1 MDTTIQIET
10 HLTEISFIST
20 GFDSKK
26 FIQQLRCKLEKV
38 EFLTIKNSR
47 DRDQFEA
54 STLFASSSSQLNQI
68 DVTGQTEDQLIVNM
82 IKVSSISTNWFIARL
97 NDENTSHIQK
107 ITRDLIKM
115 YEGHLTFNWPE
126 FNSSMRWFAIGVPIN
141 EVKELSLGMTN
152 HGNQILVYW
161 LNSFVS
167 DDQQKKEPAVK
178 LTPREHDVLRW
189 ASEGRTSQEIARILG
204 ISPKTVNLH
213 ADNLINKLNASNRTN
228 AVVRAMRLGLI

>member
-20 GFDSKK
+20 GLDGKK
-26 FIQQLRCKLEKV
+26 FIQQLRCKLEDAD
-38 EFLTIKNSR
+38 FLIIRNTR
-47 DRDQFEA
+47 DREQFEA
-54 STLFASSSSQLNQI
+54 STLFASSSSQLNQN

-82 IKVSSISTNWFIARL
+82 IKASPISTKWFIARL
-97 NDENTSHIQK
+97 NDKNSLHIQK
-107 ITRDLIKM
+107 NVRDLIEI

-126 FNSSMRWFAIGVPIN
+126 FNSSMRWFAIGVPAD
-141 EVKELSLGMTN
+141 EAKELALDMTN
-152 HGNQILVYW
+152 HGSQILVYW
-161 LNSFVS
+161 LNSFVN

-213 ADNLINKLNASNRTN
+213 VDNLINKLNASNRTN
-228 AVVRAMRLGLI
+228 AVVRGMRLGLI